1 MERLSLDELK
11 ARLLET
17 NEEFRRLARAHS
29 DYAQKIEA
37 IEAVPHPS
45 EEQQIEEVK
54 LKKMKLHAKDLMAA
68 ILERHRS
75 EVLQ

>member
-1 MERLSLDELK
+1 MERLSQDELK
-11 ARLLET
+11 AHLLET

-29 DYAQKIEA
+29 EYARKIEA
-37 IEAVPHPS
+37 IESVPHPS
-45 EEQQIEEVK
+45 EAQQIEEVK

-68 ILERHRS
+68 ILNRHRP